1 MLLHL
6 HIQMTSTSVVHRP
19 TRYVIQHTCIYLHQT
34 IVHGKNVAELNNLFS
49 YMINA
54 CTKKQCVLVSVCC
67 GKEKRNNKLRVEKKS
82 IQICPIHT
90 NALCAS
96 ISRANTHPHTNQINM
111 VFYFY
116 FYVCTKYKINYGVAQ
131 LGRT

>member
-67 GKEKRNNKLRVEKKS
+67 GKEKRNNKLRVEKNPFKYARY
-82 IQICPIHT
+82 IQTRSVPLSRVQTHIHT
-90 NALCAS
+90 
-96 ISRANTHPHTNQINM
+96 P
-111 VFYFY
+111 
-116 FYVCTKYKINYGVAQ
+116 TKLI
-131 LGRT
+131 